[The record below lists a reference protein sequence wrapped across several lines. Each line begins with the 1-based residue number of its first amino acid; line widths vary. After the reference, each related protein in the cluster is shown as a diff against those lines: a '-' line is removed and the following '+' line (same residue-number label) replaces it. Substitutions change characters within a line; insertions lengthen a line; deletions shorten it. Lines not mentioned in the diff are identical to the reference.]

1 VAWHRKSRL
10 RAAGLDNAKRLPFP
24 RRPLHEAWS
33 RTGRPRPG
41 IDADL
46 IHAPSLAFP
55 SRGRRPLVV
64 TVHDVL
70 FLEFPEAYTAHG
82 LAFHRRALGRL
93 WEADLVIC
101 PSRAAAHALRSVNR
115 VPPDRIRVVPLG
127 TDLVRPVHPDGVLR
141 ELGIDGRYV
150 VWMGTIEPRKN
161 LGRAISAFLRATNDD
176 RSGDRPTLLLVGPSG
191 WLDRP
196 IRDLLE
202 RPEVRK
208 RVRRLGRLD
217 RERQAAV
224 YARAEALLLPS
235 LGEGFGLPV
244 LEAMACGT
252 PVVTSDRSSLP
263 EVAGDAAVLCDP
275 LDEESIAAAL
285 SSVLTDP
292 KLAERLRQR
301 GLARAAG
308 FTWERTA
315 RETAACYREVL
326 AGAR

>member
-1 VAWHRKSRL
+1 
-10 RAAGLDNAKRLPFP
+10 
-24 RRPLHEAWS
+24 
-33 RTGRPRPG
+33 
-41 IDADL
+41 
-46 IHAPSLAFP
+46 
-55 SRGRRPLVV
+55 VV

-70 FLEFPEAYTAHG
+70 FLEFPEAYTERG
-82 LAFHRRALGRL
+82 LAFHRRALRRL
-93 WEADLVIC
+93 SQADLVIC
-101 PSRAAAHALRSVNR
+101 PSRAAADALRSL
-115 VPPDRIRVVPLG
+115 PQELPDRIRVVPLG
-127 TDLVRPVHPDGVLR
+127 TDMARPAHPDGVLR

-161 LGRAISAFLRATNDD
+161 LQRAVAGFLRATNDD
-176 RSGDRPTLLLVGPSG
+176 RSPDRPKLVLVGPAG

-196 IRDLLE
+196 ILQYLE
-202 RPEVRK
+202 EPAVRA
-208 RVRRLGRLD
+208 RVRRLGQLD
-217 RERQAAV
+217 PDRQAAV
-224 YARAEALLLPS
+224 YAGAEALLLPS

-285 SSVLTDP
+285 SSVLNDP
-292 KLAERLRQR
+292 ELADRLRQR
-301 GLARAAG
+301 GLARASG

-326 AGAR
+326 GGGT